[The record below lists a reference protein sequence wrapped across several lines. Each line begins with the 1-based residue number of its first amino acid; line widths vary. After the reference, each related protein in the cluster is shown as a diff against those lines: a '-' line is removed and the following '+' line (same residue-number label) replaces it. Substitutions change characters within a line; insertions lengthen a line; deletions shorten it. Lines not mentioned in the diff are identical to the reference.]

1 MKNLK
6 LKTAKL
12 TSHPLFKAYV
22 IAWLLK
28 LLIVILIF
36 N

>member
-1 MKNLK
+1 MKTLK
-6 LKTAKL
+6 LKTAQW
-12 TSHPLFKAYV
+12 TSHPFFKAYV